1 MKRTIGVERTF
12 YISDYNV
19 IKPLETLTD
28 IPEELAT
35 DEKFVG
41 KVRFIQLLNLELT
54 FKKYL
59 ILKEKTDQLSPMDA
73 IAYLEELKA
82 KATDELN
89 QILNKEN

>member
-1 MKRTIGVERTF
+1 MKRTVGVERSF
-12 YISDYNV
+12 FISDYNV
-19 IKPLETLTD
+19 IKPMEILTD

-35 DEKFVG
+35 DETFIN

-59 ILKEKTDQLSPMDA
+59 ILKEKLDQLSPKEA
-73 IAYLEELKA
+73 LLYLEDLKA
-82 KATDELN
+82 KAMDELN